1 MILLMDALRDRR
13 QRPTPRA
20 LHAPGRR
27 DDAHAVHPL
36 DGADHV
42 DAAEERPPA
51 PAGLFHETEALEPG
65 LLPEGRRI
73 AAELAAVQLEAED
86 PQPVA
91 QPEEPDIA
99 GIPRRVLA
107 RSEELPQPPER
118 DGIESGDDQLAF
130 RHQDALGFT

>member
-1 MILLMDALRDRR
+1 MVVLVRALGYRGERA
-13 QRPTPRA
+13 PARA

-27 DDAHAVHPL
+27 DDAHPVHPL
-36 DGADHV
+36 HGADHV

-51 PAGLFHETEALEPG
+51 PAGLFHETEALQPG

-86 PQPVA
+86 TQPVA

-99 GIPRRVLA
+99 GI
-107 RSEELPQPPER
+107 
-118 DGIESGDDQLAF
+118 
-130 RHQDALGFT
+130 